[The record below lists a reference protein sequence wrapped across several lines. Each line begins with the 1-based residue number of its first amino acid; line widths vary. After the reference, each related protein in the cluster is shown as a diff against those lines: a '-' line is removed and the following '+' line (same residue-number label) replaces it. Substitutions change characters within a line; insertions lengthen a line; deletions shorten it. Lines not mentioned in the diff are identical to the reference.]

1 MRGAARSGGTH
12 LLLTRHKR
20 PTTSTERA
28 EDQMRSVRS
37 GVPAKARGVWRESDV
52 KRSKSGDVKSA
63 RRSII
68 PVESGGYIDGGCY
81 EVVTRWLSG
90 SRFAWCW
97 LVRWSN
103 APELNGLKLGPPQA
117 GVGCIGVYSYERVG
131 VWSGGVP
138 YRAPCPGGSQL
149 EAASN
154 GIASDAR
161 CWSGVASS
169 DSTAASAAASSMAVA
184 LLTG

>member
-37 GVPAKARGVWRESDV
+37 GVPAKAGGGRRESDV
-52 KRSKSGDVKSA
+52 KRSKSGAVKSA

-81 EVVTRWLSG
+81 EVVTRWFG
-90 SRFAWCW
+90 SRFAWRW

-131 VWSGGVP
+131 VWSGGAP
-138 YRAPCPGGSQL
+138 CRAPCPGGSQL
-149 EAASN
+149 AAASN

-161 CWSGVASS
+161 CRSGVAAS